1 MKVLFTVLFAFSTA
15 YASETCKAQVGT
27 WKMDPGRSDWSNK
40 PGGPPSGVILTITD
54 NGWTMVTER
63 SGKKTEL
70 HFDRQT
76 TSVTGDD
83 RISIREEPTGNPCFA
98 DMRVNIKGTDKELER
113 VVTVSVPGGKSL
125 LIYGSGIAADGKQW
139 WDSSYFKR
147 VR

>member
-1 MKVLFTVLFAFSTA
+1 MKILFTILFAFSSA
-15 YASETCKAQVGT
+15 YASETCKSQVGT
-27 WKMDPGRSDWSNK
+27 WKMDPNRSDWSNK
-40 PGGPPSGVILTITD
+40 PGGPPSGVIMTITA

-63 SGKKTEL
+63 SGKKAEL
-70 HFDRQT
+70 RFDRQT

-83 RISIREEPTGNPCFA
+83 RISIREEPTGNPCLA

-113 VVTVSVPGGKSL
+113 VVTVSVPGGKFL
-125 LIYGSGIAADGKQW
+125 LIYGSGIAADGKRW